1 MNHEALK
8 EFRQAAYQLLVKAKD
23 ATFELMD
30 AVMTTRN
37 AACLAEFALSPLFN
51 RQWSSVYEAL
61 QDSRPD
67 RKKLMVLY
75 IKQLEQQIPST
86 EHVLVAIDH
95 TTWGRADAKTLKDRT
110 HEYQEGVIVGQGYS
124 TIAWIPEEQGSWAL
138 PLLHERISSGESPI
152 PKAAEQ
158 LKQVCKQIKNPVLA
172 VLDRE
177 YGNATWVLAQAEIKA
192 DCLMRVR
199 KNACFWSAPPAYSGR
214 GRPRKHGQKMQ
225 LNDPETWIEGDT
237 TLEIDHHPQLGQVR
251 VRQWRDLHFYRA
263 ASHLVNLILIE
274 RIKPMSNGQPFPP
287 LWLAWVGA
295 RTLPLEQVWFKYL
308 RRFGVDH
315 WYRFAKQRLHWTLP
329 NLRTPEQ
336 SERWSDLMPLMS
348 WQLWLARDLVSENR
362 LPWQSVMINLSP
374 GRVAQSM
381 ISLLVEIGTPA
392 QSPKPRGKSPGW
404 TKGNTRTKP
413 SRYPT
418 VKKADAIALRF
429 PQRALH
435 QARVSR
441 PKKPPK
447 VAA

>member
-1 MNHEALK
+1 MKKKTHPIPDMNSEALK
-8 EFRQAAYQLLVKAKD
+8 EFRQAAYELLVKAKD

-30 AVMTTRN
+30 AVMTMRN
-37 AACLAEFALSPLFN
+37 AACLAEFSLSPLFT

-61 QDSRPD
+61 QDSRPE
-67 RKKLMVLY
+67 RKKLMMLY
-75 IKQLEQQIPST
+75 IKQLEQQVPAT

-95 TTWGRADAKTLKDRT
+95 TAWGRPDAKTLKDRT
-110 HEYQEGVIVGQGYS
+110 NEYHEGVIVGQGYS

-158 LKQVCKQIKNPVLA
+158 LKQVCKQTTNPVLA

-192 DCLMRVR
+192 DSLMRLR
-199 KNACFWSAPPAYSGR
+199 RNACLWSAPPEYGGR
-214 GRPRKHGQKMQ
+214 GRPRKHGQKIK
-225 LNDPETWIEGDT
+225 LNDPETWLEPDAV
-237 TLEIDHHPQLGQVR
+237 LEIDNHPQLGQVK
-251 VRQWRDLHFYRA
+251 VTQWQDLHFYRA
-263 ASHLVNLILIE
+263 AGNPLNLILIE
-274 RIKPMSNGQPFPP
+274 RIKPMSNGQPYPP

-336 SERWSDLMPLMS
+336 SQRWSDLMPLMS
-348 WQLWLARDLVSENR
+348 WQLWLAKDLVVENR
-362 LPWQSVMINLSP
+362 LPWQAATINLTP

-381 ISLLVEIGTPA
+381 ISVLVEIGTPA

-404 TKGNTRTKP
+404 IKGNTRTKP
-413 SRYPT
+413 PRYPS
-418 VKKADAIALRF
+418 VKK
-429 PQRALH
+429 RA
-435 QARVSR
+435 SR
-441 PKKPPK
+441 PKKSPK